1 MKRNPLFSKTAF
13 SRTALAALAISIP
26 GMIMSAGTG
35 IAERP
40 KTAKPA
46 QAAPSPAGGTKPSSA
61 PDNDLSAVLEK
72 MNQSAANFTSAQGD
86 FEFESYQ
93 KLMDEKDTQKGHIYF
108 RRTKKGL
115 DAAFE
120 VGGPAPKQ
128 VVYNA
133 KDGTLLIYQKK
144 INQVTER
151 DVSKN
156 KADVE
161 AFLSLGFGASGDDL
175 LRDYDVKMAGW
186 ETVDGVKTAKLELL
200 PKNQKVRQTYNRIVL
215 WIDPDRDVLLQQQF
229 FEPSGDY
236 RVARYTNMKLN
247 GKLSDDDFRLKTTGK
262 PTFIKP

>member
-1 MKRNPLFSKTAF
+1 MKRNPLFLTTAF
-13 SRTALAALAISIP
+13 SRTALAALAISLP

-35 IAERP
+35 FAGRP
-40 KTAKPA
+40 QPAKPA
-46 QAAPSPAGGTKPSSA
+46 QAAPSPAGSAKPSSEA
-61 PDNDLSAVLEK
+61 EDLSAVLAK
-72 MNQSAANFTSAQGD
+72 MNQSAAKFQSAQGD

-133 KDGTLLIYQKK
+133 KDGKLLIYEKK

-156 KADVE
+156 KSDVE
-161 AFLSLGFGASGDDL
+161 AFLSLGFGASGNDL

-186 ETVDGVKTAKLELL
+186 DPVDGVKTAKLELL
-200 PKNQKVRQTYNRIVL
+200 PKNQKVRQTYNKIVL
-215 WIDPDRDVLLQQQF
+215 WIDPERDVLLQQQF

-236 RVARYTNMKLN
+236 RVARYTSMKLN
-247 GKLSDDDFRLKTTGK
+247 GKVSDDDFRLKTTGK
-262 PTFIKP
+262 PTFSKP

>member
-93 KLMDEKDTQKGHIYF
+93 KLMEANDRIEAIEGV
-108 RRTKKGL
+108 RRGL
-115 DAAFE
+115 E
-120 VGGPAPKQ
+120 G
-128 VVYNA
+128 
-133 KDGTLLIYQKK
+133 
-144 INQVTER
+144 
-151 DVSKN
+151 
-156 KADVE
+156 
-161 AFLSLGFGASGDDL
+161 
-175 LRDYDVKMAGW
+175 
-186 ETVDGVKTAKLELL
+186 
-200 PKNQKVRQTYNRIVL
+200 
-215 WIDPDRDVLLQQQF
+215 
-229 FEPSGDY
+229 
-236 RVARYTNMKLN
+236 MKRN
-247 GKLSDDDFRLKTTGK
+247 TGK
-262 PTFIKP
+262 PAETFFREFFDEHGILEDE